1 MKKIALGVAAL
12 TLSFMSWSVVAGE
25 GPTEEQ
31 CKAMGEQHGMSGEKL
46 DAWMKRCLD
55 HSMMKHD
62 KDEKAGMHGKEGMHD
77 KEGKHDKH
85 DMKKD
90 GAGSGGNM

>member
-46 DAWMKRCLD
+46 DAWMKKCLD

-62 KDEKAGMHGKEGMHD
+62 KDEKAETHGKEGMGH

>member
-12 TLSFMSWSVVAGE
+12 TLSFMSWSAVAGE

-31 CKAMGEQHGMSGEKL
+31 CKAMGEQHGISGEKL
-46 DAWMKRCLD
+46 DAWMKKCLD

-62 KDEKAGMHGKEGMHD
+62 KSEKGEMHGKEAMD
-77 KEGKHDKH
+77 KEGKPGKHH
-85 DMKKD
+85 DMKED